1 MSNVSY
7 YYLRDQHNN
16 PRGCVAI
23 EKNADGTVNRGISI
37 CSELDRFDRACAR
50 GIALQRL
57 NIAKRDEKNVEF
69 NKYNGECSG
78 GVRHMPVWDLT
89 HTDVADKMDI
99 GNLITFKCTF
109 RDQPTQFE
117 KRMLEKPATI

>member
-7 YYLRDQHNN
+7 YYLRYQHNI
-16 PRGCVAI
+16 PLGCLAI
-23 EKNADGTVNRGISI
+23 EKKADGTVNRGISI

-69 NKYNGECSG
+69 NKYNGEGS

-89 HTDVADKMDI
+89 HTNVADKMDI
-99 GNLITFKCTF
+99 GNLIAFKCTF

-117 KRMLEKPATI
+117 KRMLEKPVTI